1 MLKVFKLGF
10 LLSLFAFAESI
21 REEIFDFAKRGLF
34 LMHQHDSILSKRHI
48 FWHCAII
55 LSCNLLLYFIKQNVY
70 TLYCLQLKFEL
81 KTAFSG

>member
-1 MLKVFKLGF
+1 
-10 LLSLFAFAESI
+10 
-21 REEIFDFAKRGLF
+21 